1 MNLANLL
8 QVNRIIPEM
17 NATEHMAAIR
27 ELVDHIDSYE
37 QLNGH
42 KQEILDV
49 LEKRE
54 DRTSTGI
61 GSGVAIPHAFCD
73 DIKEVVAVFGRS
85 KKGIEFEALDNVP
98 VQFVILFLVPKNEYS
113 LHLRTLAAIA
123 KMFNS
128 GETRNRLAE
137 AQTPEEILEVFQ
149 DRVNR

>member
-17 NATEHMAAIR
+17 AATEHMAAIS
-27 ELVDHIDSYE
+27 ELVEHLDGLHK
-37 QLNGH
+37 LNGH
-42 KQEILDV
+42 KQEILDA
-49 LEKRE
+49 LHKRE

-73 DIKEVVAVFGRS
+73 SIDEVVAVFGKS
-85 KKGIEFEALDNVP
+85 TEGIEFEAMDNVP
-98 VQFVILFLVPKNEYS
+98 VHFVILFLVPKNEYS

-128 GETRNRLAE
+128 GEIRNRLAE
-137 AQTPEEILEVFQ
+137 AKTPEEILAVFE
-149 DRVNR
+149 DRASR